1 MSGESSDAAD
11 SPTADGAGQQQHAP
25 IAGPLASG
33 TTPSL
38 TLARSLTCEPDAL
51 MTMPP
56 FDLFVAQLSS
66 DSTEARVDAMKK
78 LAIVGEAMGTEGTL
92 SKLIPYLTEN
102 IANNDKDDDDE
113 ILLILAGQLAE
124 LVPGLVPGHAALPL
138 LPILERLCSI
148 EETVV
153 REKAVETM
161 NKVIPLLMP
170 GANYE
175 DGAPFGLLLSTSKRL
190 AGADWFTA
198 KVSAAGILPAMYAFW
213 NAHATK
219 GESDTEAKR
228 ELRALFKDL
237 SEDDTPM
244 VRRSAAKHLGRFAE
258 AVAGLTDSAEN
269 LVKAGK
275 GFPTIGDENKRLVT
289 YELVPIF
296 QALSSDEQDS
306 VRLLAVSCA
315 GSVGCGLARE
325 PAVTAEVVLPVVR
338 GGCADLSWRVRHNLA
353 KVFSTVTG
361 SLGFVGPKHASR
373 QTEVFQFF
381 SGLLQDNEAE
391 VRAAAVENIA
401 RMAQLGGG
409 ELFQKHIAPLL
420 PALADDLVM
429 EVRSKLAQTLMD
441 CCDPSICNTLT
452 DEIILEDFKP
462 LLENFLNDE
471 FAEVQLHIL
480 TKLSRVSHLLG
491 KMDVVVSSILQMAK
505 AQNWRVR
512 EAVGRL
518 LPFLAEARGV
528 TFFQDHLLDPW
539 LKIMSDQVADVRSA
553 CVDGMPKLLS
563 VSGSEWIQAEILPHY
578 TTMYEETHSYL
589 TRITVLRCFG
599 SLTEKHGDSE
609 NNVSAELMKQIVTIL
624 LKGLKDR
631 VPNVRLIAA
640 RGLGLVT
647 ISGQCDDAIMNT
659 QVVPALS
666 EVIPAE
672 PDLDVKYQCQLAL
685 DREFKP

>member
-1 MSGESSDAAD
+1 MPGEGSTDSSDAATGGD
-11 SPTADGAGQQQHAP
+11 QQQHAP

-38 TLARSLTCEPDAL
+38 TLARSLNCEPDAL
-51 MTMPP
+51 MTMAP

-78 LAIVGEAMGTEGTL
+78 LAIVGEAMGPEGTL
-92 SKLIPYLTEN
+92 NQLIPYLTEN
-102 IANNDKDDDDE
+102 IANNEKDDDDE
-113 ILLILAGQLAE
+113 ILLILAGQLAL
-124 LVPGLVPGHAALPL
+124 LVPGLVPGHKALPL
-138 LPILERLCSI
+138 LPILERLCST

-153 REKAVETM
+153 RDKAVETM
-161 NKVIPLLMP
+161 NKIVPLLLP
-170 GANYE
+170 GGTYD
-175 DGAPFGLLLSTSKRL
+175 DGAPFGLLLATTKRL
-190 AGADWFTA
+190 GSADWFTA

-213 NAHATK
+213 NAHASN
-219 GESDTEAKR
+219 GDSDNEAKQ
-228 ELRALFKDL
+228 ELRTLFKDL

-244 VRRSAAKHLGRFAE
+244 VRRSAAKHLGRFVE
-258 AVAGLTDSAEN
+258 AVAGLTDTADN
-269 LVKAGK
+269 LVKSGK
-275 GFPTIGDENKRLVT
+275 AQPAILDENKRLVT

-325 PAVTAEVVLPVVR
+325 PGATADFVLPNVR

-353 KVFSTVTG
+353 KQFSTVTG
-361 SLGFVGPKHASR
+361 SLGFVGPKHAAR

-381 SGLLQDNEAE
+381 ASLLQDNEAE
-391 VRAAAVENIA
+391 VRAATVENIA
-401 RMAQLGGG
+401 RMAQLGGA
-409 ELFQKHIAPLL
+409 ELFHQHIAHLL

-441 CCDPSICNTLT
+441 CCDPAICNTLT

-491 KMDVVVSSILQMAK
+491 KMDVVVSSILQMSK

-528 TFFQDHLLDPW
+528 TFFADHLIDPW
-539 LKIMSDQVADVRSA
+539 LKIMSDQVADVRTA
-553 CVDGMPKLLS
+553 CVDGMPKLLG
-563 VSGSEWIQAEILPHY
+563 VSGSPWMQAELLTHY
-578 TTMYEETHSYL
+578 TRMYDESHTYL
-589 TRITVLRCFG
+589 SRITVLRCFAA
-599 SLTEKHGDSE
+599 LTEKDGENE
-609 NNVSAELMKQIVTIL
+609 NNVSEELMTQIVTL
-624 LKGLKDR
+624 MLKGLKDR
-631 VPNVRLIAA
+631 VANVRIIAA
-640 RGLGLVT
+640 RGLGFVT
-647 ISGQCDDAIMNT
+647 ISGQCDESVMST
-659 QVVPALS
+659 QIVPALTDCITT
-666 EVIPAE
+666 EV
-672 PDLDVKYQCQLAL
+672 DLDCKYQCQLAL
-685 DREFKP
+685 ESKT

>member
-1 MSGESSDAAD
+1 MPGEGPVDIENGGSAD
-11 SPTADGAGQQQHAP
+11 PQQHAP

-38 TLARSLTCEPDAL
+38 TLARSVVCEPDAI
-51 MTMPP
+51 MIMPP

-78 LAIVGEAMGTEGTL
+78 LAIVGDAMGLEGTL

-102 IANNDKDDDDE
+102 IANNDKDDDDDE
-113 ILLILAGQLAE
+113 ILLNLASQLA
-124 LVPGLVPGHAALPL
+124 LMVPGLVPGRAALPL

-153 REKAVETM
+153 RDKAVEAM
-161 NKVIPLLMP
+161 NKIVPLLF
-170 GANYE
+170 
-175 DGAPFGLLLSTSKRL
+175 PFGNSDDNCPFGALLAMAKRL
-190 AGADWFTA
+190 AGTDWFTA
-198 KVSAAGILPAMYAFW
+198 KVSAAGILPAIYAFCY
-213 NAHATK
+213 AHGTK
-219 GESDTEAKR
+219 GESDNVSRR
-228 ELRALFKDL
+228 ELRILFKDL

-244 VRRSAAKHLGRFAE
+244 VRRSAAKHLGRFVE
-258 AVAGLTDSAEN
+258 AVAGLTDSAET
-269 LVKAGK
+269 LVYGGK
-275 GFPTIGDENKRLVT
+275 PQPVITDEDKRLVT

-306 VRLLAVSCA
+306 VRLLAVCCA

-325 PAVTAEVVLPVVR
+325 PGVTAEVVLPVVR
-338 GGCADLSWRVRHNLA
+338 GGCADLSWRVRHKLA
-353 KVFSTVTG
+353 KAFSIITG
-361 SLGFVGPKHASR
+361 SLGFVGPKQSSR
-373 QTEVFQFF
+373 QAEVFQFF
-381 SGLLQDNEAE
+381 AGLLQDNEAE

-401 RMAQLGGG
+401 RMAQMGGAK
-409 ELFQKHIAPLL
+409 LFQKHIVPIL

-441 CCDPSICNTLT
+441 CCDPAICDTLT
-452 DEIILEDFKP
+452 DDIVLEDFKP

-539 LKIMSDQVADVRSA
+539 LKIMSDQVADVRTA
-553 CVDGMPKLLS
+553 CVDGMSKLLS
-563 VSGSEWIQAEILPHY
+563 VSGSQWIQSEILPHY
-578 TTMYEETHSYL
+578 IQMYEESHSYL
-589 TRITVLRCFG
+589 ARITVLRCFAA
-599 SLTEKHGDSE
+599 LIEKYDKHG
-609 NNVSAELMKQIVTIL
+609 NNVSTELMKQIVSIM
-624 LKGLKDR
+624 LKGIKDR
-631 VPNVRLIAA
+631 VPNVRLVAA
-640 RGLGLVT
+640 RGLGLVSL
-647 ISGQCDDAIMNT
+647 SGHCDDITMNT
-659 QVVPALS
+659 QVVPVLS
-666 EVIPAE
+666 ECMNTE
-672 PDLDVKYQCQLAL
+672 TDRDCKYQIQLAL
-685 DREFKP
+685 ENTV

>member
-1 MSGESSDAAD
+1 MS
-11 SPTADGAGQQQHAP
+11 
-25 IAGPLASG
+25 
-33 TTPSL
+33 
-38 TLARSLTCEPDAL
+38 
-51 MTMPP
+51 MPP

-78 LAIVGEAMGTEGTL
+78 LAVVGEAMGKSDTL
-92 SKLIPYLTEN
+92 TKLIPYLVEQIAEN
-102 IANNDKDDDDE
+102 DDDDDE
-113 ILLILAGQLAE
+113 ILLILAGQLAL

-138 LPILERLCSI
+138 LPILERLCSV

-153 REKAVETM
+153 RDKAVETM
-161 NKVIPLLMP
+161 NKVVPLLMP
-170 GANYE
+170 GGNYD
-175 DGAPFGLLLSTSKRL
+175 DGMPFGLLLATSKRL

-198 KVSAAGILPAMYAFW
+198 KISAAGILPAMYAFW
-213 NAHATK
+213 NAHGGK
-219 GESDTEAKR
+219 SESDNESKR
-228 ELRALFKDL
+228 ELRILFKDL

-244 VRRSAAKHLGRFAE
+244 VRRSAAKHLGRFVE
-258 AVAGLTDSAEN
+258 AVAGLTDSAED
-269 LVKAGK
+269 LVKSGK
-275 GFPTIGDENKRLVT
+275 EQPAIGDEHKRLVT

-325 PAVTAEVVLPVVR
+325 PSVTAEVVLPVVR

-361 SLGFVGPKHASR
+361 SLGFVGSKNAAR
-373 QTEVFQFF
+373 QTEVFEFF
-381 SGLLQDNEAE
+381 AGLLQDNEAE

-401 RMAQLGGG
+401 RMAQLGGA
-409 ELFQKHIAPLL
+409 ELFQQHIAPLL

-441 CCDPSICNTLT
+441 CCDPAICNTLT
-452 DEIILEDFKP
+452 DDIVLADFKP

-539 LKIMSDQVADVRSA
+539 LKIMSDQVADVRTA
-553 CVDGMPKLLS
+553 CVEGMPKLLS
-563 VSGSEWIQAEILPHY
+563 VAGSQWIQTEILPQY
-578 TTMYEETHSYL
+578 TQMYEESHSYL
-589 TRITVLRCFG
+589 SRITVLRCF
-599 SLTEKHGDSE
+599 SALTEKHGE
-609 NNVSAELMKQIVTIL
+609 NENEVSPELMEEIVTIMM
-624 LKGLKDR
+624 KGLKDK

-647 ISGQCDDAIMNT
+647 ISGQCDDGVMST
-659 QVVPALS
+659 QIVPALNDT
-666 EVIPAE
+666 IMDE
-672 PDLDVKYQCQLAL
+672 PDQDCKYQCQLAL
-685 DREFKP
+685 ESKA

>member
-1 MSGESSDAAD
+1 MPGESSDSSDSAGSSVGGAD
-11 SPTADGAGQQQHAP
+11 QQQHAP

-38 TLARSLTCEPDAL
+38 TLARSLQCEPDAL

-78 LAIVGEAMGTEGTL
+78 LAIVGEAMGPEATL
-92 SKLIPYLTEN
+92 NELIPYLTEN
-102 IANNDKDDDDE
+102 IANSEKDDDDE
-113 ILLILAGQLAE
+113 ILLILAGQLAL
-124 LVPGLVPGHAALPL
+124 LVPGLIPGHEAMPL
-138 LPILERLCSI
+138 LPILERLCSV

-153 REKAVETM
+153 RDKAVETM
-161 NKVIPLLMP
+161 NKVVPLLMP
-170 GANYE
+170 GGDYE
-175 DGAPFGLLLSTSKRL
+175 DGAPFGMMLATAKRL

-198 KVSAAGILPAMYAFW
+198 KVSAAGILPAVYAFW
-213 NAHATK
+213 NTHATK
-219 GESDTEAKR
+219 GDNDTEAKR
-228 ELRALFKDL
+228 ELRIMFKDL

-244 VRRSAAKHLGRFAE
+244 VRRSAAKHLGRFVE
-258 AVAGLTDSAEN
+258 AVAGLNETADT

-275 GFPTIGDENKRLVT
+275 GYPAIIDENKRLVT

-353 KVFSTVTG
+353 KVFATVTG
-361 SLGFVGPKHASR
+361 SLGFVGPKHAAR

-401 RMAQLGGG
+401 RMAQLGGA
-409 ELFQKHIAPLL
+409 ELFQKHIAQLL

-452 DEIILEDFKP
+452 DDIILEDFKP

-528 TFFQDHLLDPW
+528 GFFQDHLLDPW
-539 LKIMSDQVADVRSA
+539 LKIMSDQVANVRSA

-563 VSGSEWIQAEILPHY
+563 VSGSQWVQTELLPHF
-578 TTMYEETHSYL
+578 TRMYEDSHSYL
-589 TRITVLRCFG
+589 SRITVLRCFAA
-599 SLTEKHGDSE
+599 LTEKHGELE
-609 NNVSAELMKQIVTIL
+609 NNVGAELMSQIVTVML
-624 LKGLKDR
+624 QGLKDR
-631 VPNVRLIAA
+631 VANVRMIAA
-640 RGLGLVT
+640 RGLGYVT
-647 ISGQCDDAIMNT
+647 ISGQCEDSLMNGK
-659 QVVPALS
+659 VVPALN
-666 EVIPAE
+666 ECITTE
-672 PDLDVKYQCQLAL
+672 GDQDCKYQCQLAL
-685 DREFKP
+685 ESKA